1 VDPEA
6 GKTMSIPVRR
16 VIEPLE
22 GFRSREIGVFLAQLE
37 DQSRRLRESLEGITA
52 DELGWQ
58 PGPGTNTIGMLL
70 THLAVV
76 EIWWAGMALDLE
88 SPVTEPVIGIAVEGD
103 GMPVAEDGVPP
114 AHLAGK
120 DLAFYQD
127 LLTRARAYV
136 RETYARMMDPD
147 LNRTITRA
155 WDEGTRTYSVRW
167 ILYHT
172 LEHFAGHYG
181 QILLLRHLYRSAHAH
196 ARTLS

>member
-1 VDPEA
+1 
-6 GKTMSIPVRR
+6 MSMPVRR
-16 VIEPLE
+16 MIEPLE
-22 GFRSREIGVFLAQLE
+22 GFRSREIGIFLAQLE
-37 DQSRRLRESLEGITA
+37 DQSRRLHEDLAGITA
-52 DELGWQ
+52 EELAWQ
-58 PGPGTNTIGMLL
+58 RAPGMNTIGMLL
-70 THLAVV
+70 AHLAIV

-103 GMPVAEDGVPP
+103 GMPLAEEGTPP

-120 DLAFYQD
+120 DLAYFQD

-147 LNRTITRA
+147 LNRTITRT
-155 WDEGTRTYSVRW
+155 WDEDTRIYSVRW

-181 QILLLRHLYRSAHAH
+181 QILLLRHMYRTAHAP
-196 ARTLS
+196 ARTQG